1 MTQSQGVC
9 GRNFI
14 RQSRGMERPDH
25 PSPPFTDRLVPVS
38 AGPAVQLFTT
48 QVPGPADRTL
58 LVIHGGPDWDHSY
71 LRQPLARLSPGHRV
85 IWADLR
91 GCGRSTQG
99 LDDGQYN
106 PDAATADLIALLGAL
121 GIARADVLGFSYG
134 GMIAARLALAAP
146 GRVRRLIVASASLLP
161 VPPDA
166 FAGWREREERQAAEA
181 AVWSDP
187 SLSGPDLARAAAIAG
202 APANVWRAEALPGYL
217 QVLAGVRFAAEWLRP
232 YQAGTLPPARPD
244 HAVERLAAL
253 GLPVLLLQGRQ
264 DMGFPATLT
273 AEAAGLIPDARAVI
287 LDEAGHMAHVDQP
300 EAWLAA
306 VADFLT
312 G

>member
-1 MTQSQGVC
+1 
-9 GRNFI
+9 
-14 RQSRGMERPDH
+14 
-25 PSPPFTDRLVPVS
+25 
-38 AGPAVQLFTT
+38 VQLFTT

-58 LVIHGGPDWDHSY
+58 LAIHG
-71 LRQPLARLSPGHRV
+71 
-85 IWADLR
+85 WADLR

-106 PDAATADLIALLGAL
+106 PAAATADLIALLDAL
-121 GIARADVLGFSYG
+121 GIARADALGFSYG

-146 GRVRRLIVASASLLP
+146 GRVRRLIVASTSLLP

-181 AVWSDP
+181 VVWSEP

-232 YQAGTLPPARPD
+232 YRITLSSGWPRSACRCCCCRAGRTWDSPPR
-244 HAVERLAAL
+244 
-253 GLPVLLLQGRQ
+253 
-264 DMGFPATLT
+264 
-273 AEAAGLIPDARAVI
+273 
-287 LDEAGHMAHVDQP
+287 
-300 EAWLAA
+300 
-306 VADFLT
+306 
-312 G
+312 

>member
-1 MTQSQGVC
+1 V
-9 GRNFI
+9 
-14 RQSRGMERPDH
+14 E
-25 PSPPFTDRLVPVS
+25 
-38 AGPAVQLFTT
+38 LFTA

-58 LVIHGGPDWDHSY
+58 LVIHGWPDWDHSY

-99 LDDGQYN
+99 LADDQYS
-106 PDAATADLIALLGAL
+106 PAAATADLIALLDAL

-134 GMIAARLALAAP
+134 GMIAVRLALAAP
-146 GRVRRLIVASASLLP
+146 GRVRRLIVASTSLQP

-166 FAGWREREERQAAEA
+166 FAGWRERDERQAAEA
-181 AVWSDP
+181 AIWSDP
-187 SLSGPDLARAAAIAG
+187 SVPAPDLARAAAVAG

-217 QVLAGVRFAAEWLRP
+217 EVLEGVRFSAEWLRP
-232 YQAGTLPPARPD
+232 YRAGTLPPARPD

-264 DMGFPATLT
+264 DMGFPAALT
-273 AEAAGLIPDARAVI
+273 AQAAGLIGSARAVI

>member
-1 MTQSQGVC
+1 MVP
-9 GRNFI
+9 GRRAGGFA
-14 RQSRGMERPDH
+14 E
-25 PSPPFTDRLVPVS
+25 RLVRVS
-38 AGPAVQLFTT
+38 ADPAVELFTA
-48 QVPGPADRTL
+48 QVPGPADRAL

-99 LDDGQYN
+99 LADDQYN
-106 PDAATADLIALLGAL
+106 PAAATADLIALLDAL
-121 GIARADVLGFSYG
+121 GIAAADVLGFSYG

-166 FAGWREREERQAAEA
+166 FAGWRERDERQAAEI

-187 SLSGPDLARAAAIAG
+187 ARSGPDLARAAAVAG
-202 APANVWRAEALPGYL
+202 APANVWRADALPGYL
-217 QVLAGVRFAAEWLRP
+217 EVLAGVRFSAEWLRP
-232 YQAGTLPPARPD
+232 YRAGTLPPARPD
-244 HAVERLAAL
+244 RAVERLAAL

-264 DMGFPATLT
+264 DMGFPAALVT
-273 AEAAGLIPDARAVI
+273 EAAGHIPSARAVI
-287 LDEAGHMAHVDQP
+287 LEEAGHMAHIDQP
-300 EAWLAA
+300 AAWLAA
-306 VADFLT
+306 VTEFLT